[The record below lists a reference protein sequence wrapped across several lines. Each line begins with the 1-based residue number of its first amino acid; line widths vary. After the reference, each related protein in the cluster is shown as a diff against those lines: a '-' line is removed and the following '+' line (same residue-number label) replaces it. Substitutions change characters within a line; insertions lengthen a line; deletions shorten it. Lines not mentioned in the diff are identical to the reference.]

1 MKRADMVRNGAA
13 QLLVAEEALE
23 RALMETAALGS
34 LLGRLRIEGGL
45 SAVIGQDAFE
55 EISDTIA
62 GLTKARRSMV
72 NTHAHLN
79 DVRVQIGC
87 RTVAIGAEDCPD
99 PPSAQITG
107 ANQFSTS
114 GAGMSDNIRRIA

>member
-13 QLLVAEEALE
+13 QLLIAEEALE

-45 SAVIGQDAFE
+45 SPVIGQTAFE
-55 EISDTIA
+55 EISETIA

-72 NTHAHLN
+72 NTHSHLN
-79 DVRVQIGC
+79 DVRCQIGC
-87 RTVAIGAEDCPD
+87 RTVAIGQADC
-99 PPSAQITG
+99 PPSAFAELSSNPPAENEVAG
-107 ANQFSTS
+107 AL
-114 GAGMSDNIRRIA
+114 RLIA